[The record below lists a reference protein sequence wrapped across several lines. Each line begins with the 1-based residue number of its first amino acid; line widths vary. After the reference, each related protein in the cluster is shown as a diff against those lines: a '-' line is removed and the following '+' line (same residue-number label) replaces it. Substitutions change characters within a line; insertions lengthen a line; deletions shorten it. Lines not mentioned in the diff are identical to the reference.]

1 MIIGNTFDA
10 IAKDLSSRKT
20 EKSKQVLIVFCD
32 DVALKYYKRYLSSNK
47 QFILTSFDEINRRGL
62 VGLHYKEFFVLNFIT
77 DIESIKDE
85 IETFISYFIERKG
98 EKNAT
103 I

>member
-10 IAKDLSSRKT
+10 IVCDLSSRKT

-32 DVALKYYKRYLSSNK
+32 DIALKFYKRYFNSNEY
-47 QFILTSFDEINRRGL
+47 ILTSFDEINRRGL
-62 VGLHYKEFFVLNFIT
+62 VGLRYKEFFVLNFIN

-98 EKNAT
+98 EE
-103 I
+103 